1 MTGDRDLPSHPSAH
15 LPTEALTGGGPEGA
29 GGAPPER
36 IGAYRLI
43 RQLGEGGMGEVWL
56 AEQLDPVRREVALK
70 LIKPGL
76 GSREVLARFESER
89 QALERMD
96 HPAIARVLDAGSTA
110 DGRPYFVMELV
121 DGEPITGYCDRRRL
135 PVRARLELFGEV
147 CAGVQHAHL
156 KGIIHRD
163 LKPSN
168 VLVRE
173 VDGRPAAKII
183 DFGIARAV
191 DTQLNEETL
200 LTQLGELV
208 GTPGYMSP
216 EQAAMDTLDIDTRTD
231 VYSLGVLL
239 YELLAGSLPHDPGEL
254 RQAGLME
261 MRRRILEEEPPL
273 PSTRVGTAG
282 GPTTAAAANRRT
294 EPPSLRRQ
302 LRGDLDWITM
312 RALEKDRARRY
323 GSPSELAADIAR
335 HLRSEPV
342 SAGPPS
348 VAYRAGKF
356 VRRHRVG
363 VAVAG
368 GLLATLVVFAA
379 TMTVQAERIARERD
393 RAESEAAKAR
403 AVNEFMRETLGA
415 ASPWQQGHDVT
426 VAEALESAVT
436 KVAPS
441 FAGQPEIEGAVRH
454 TLGDTY
460 QLLGRYDEA
469 EPQLEQ
475 ALALQVRELGPEHP
489 ETLETRA
496 DLAELAWRRSDF
508 ELAERRS
515 RELLELNRHRGGEG
529 GAEAAQTQQFLAQ
542 VLLDAGQYE
551 AAAQEVEAALELSVR
566 IHGEQSLPVALVLQ
580 TQGALLQ
587 NWKADYAGAEEVAR
601 REIAIRRAVQG
612 EAALD
617 LAYPLNNL
625 AVCVMQQGRN
635 EEAIPIFEETIAI
648 QRRWMGDSHPDI
660 AESLENLGGVYY
672 RLGQHKRTLD
682 LLDEVIAM
690 RRSALGEDSAA
701 VARTLVNMAA
711 VLRQAGEKE
720 KAEAI
725 LRDAVGRMER
735 AYGPEHSD
743 VASTHRSLGWVLGD
757 LGRLDEAEAELR
769 TALAIAER
777 AFPADSPSLGGY
789 QQALGNVLVRQG
801 GYAEAEPLL
810 LAAHQSHSAA
820 YGPDNPRTA
829 GTASSLVSLYEA
841 WGRPAEAAR
850 YRGLSGNDAA

>member
-1 MTGDRDLPSHPSAH
+1 MPQPPFGH
-15 LPTEALTGGGPEGA
+15 LPTEALPAGPGGPGGGAVPSA
-29 GGAPPER
+29 
-36 IGAYRLI
+36 IGAYRLL

-56 AEQLDPVRREVALK
+56 AEQLEPVRREVALK

-89 QALERMD
+89 QALARMD
-96 HPAIARVLDAGSTA
+96 HPSIARVLDAGTTA
-110 DGRPYFVMELV
+110 DGRPYFVMEFV
-121 DGEPITGYCDRRRL
+121 DGEPITRYCDRHQL
-135 PVRARLELFGEV
+135 SVRDRLELFREV
-147 CAGVQHAHL
+147 CAGVQHAHV

-163 LKPSN
+163 LKPTN

-173 VDGRPAAKII
+173 VDGRPAPKII

-191 DTQLNEETL
+191 DSSLSGETL
-200 LTQLGELV
+200 LTRFGELV

-239 YELLAGSLPHDPGEL
+239 YELLAGALPHDPGEL
-254 RQAGLME
+254 RQAGLVE
-261 MRRRILEEEPPL
+261 MRRRILEDEPPW
-273 PSTRVGTAG
+273 PSTRVGTRG
-282 GPTTAAAANRRT
+282 DSTTATAANRHT
-294 EPPSLRRQ
+294 ELPSLRRQ

-312 RALEKDRARRY
+312 RALEKDRGRRY
-323 GSPSELAADIAR
+323 SSPSELAADIDR

-342 SAGPPS
+342 LAGPPS

-356 VRRHRVG
+356 VRRHRAG
-363 VAVAG
+363 VAVAA
-368 GLLATLVVFAA
+368 GLLLTLVVFAV
-379 TMTVQAERIARERD
+379 TMAVQARRIARERD

-415 ASPWQQGHDVT
+415 ASPWQKGHDVT
-426 VAEALESAVT
+426 VAQALDAAVL
-436 KVAPS
+436 KVAPA

-475 ALALQVRELGPEHP
+475 ALALRERELGPEHID
-489 ETLETRA
+489 TLESRS
-496 DLAELAWRRSDF
+496 DLAELAWRRGDF
-508 ELAERRS
+508 EGAERRS
-515 RELLELNRHRGGEG
+515 RELLELHRRRGDEAN
-529 GAEAAQTQQFLAQ
+529 AEAAQTRQFLAQ

-551 AAAQEVEAALELSVR
+551 AAAQEIEAAFELSVQ
-566 IHGEQSLPVALVLQ
+566 IHGEQSLPVAMVLQ

-587 NWKADYAGAEEVAR
+587 NWKGDFAGAEEVTR

-612 EAALD
+612 ADALD

-635 EEAIPIFEETIAI
+635 EEAIPIFEEAIAI
-648 QRRWMGDSHPDI
+648 QRRWMGDSHPDL
-660 AESLENLGGVYY
+660 ALSLENLGGVYY
-672 RLGQHKRTLD
+672 RLGQHERTLD

-690 RRSALGEDSAA
+690 RRAALGDDSAA
-701 VARTLVNMAA
+701 VARTLVNMGA

-720 KAEAI
+720 RAEAI

-735 AYGPEHSD
+735 AYGPDHSD

-757 LGRLDEAEAELR
+757 LGRLAEAEKEHR
-769 TALAIAER
+769 AALAIAVR
-777 AFPADSPSLGGY
+777 AFPAGSPSLGGY
-789 QQALGNVLVRQG
+789 QQALGDLLVRQG
-801 GYAEAEPLL
+801 GYEEAEPLL
-810 LAAHQSHSAA
+810 IAAHESHLAV
-820 YGPDNPRTA
+820 YGSDNPRTA
-829 GTASSLVSLYEA
+829 GTARSLVSLYEA
-841 WGRPAEAAR
+841 WGRPAEAVRFRAP
-850 YRGLSGNDAA
+850 